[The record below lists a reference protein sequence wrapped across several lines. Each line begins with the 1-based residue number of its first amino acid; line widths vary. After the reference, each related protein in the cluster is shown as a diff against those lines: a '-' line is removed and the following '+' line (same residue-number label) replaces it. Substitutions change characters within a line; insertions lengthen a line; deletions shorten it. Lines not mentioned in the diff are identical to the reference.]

1 MNLFELFIGLRYLK
15 AKKSQGIISFNTVLS
30 IVIVCLGVF
39 IIIIVIS
46 VMNGF
51 QSQIK
56 DKILDVNSHI
66 TLTHYSIFKNKKIKN
81 YDALTEKIRSVK
93 GVKSANPNI
102 EGQALFR
109 FRENLLP
116 VAIRGMGGAQEI
128 PEDVKKFITE
138 PEHEIKFSRRNEVFI
153 GSEMAV
159 NYGIKIGDRI
169 ELFVPKGRTTART
182 EMQSGKGDFKV
193 IGFFKT
199 GYYEYD
205 TSLILMSLKSA
216 QNLYE
221 IGNSVTGIGAKVF
234 DVYKADIIAKRIQE
248 TTDFNFQTL
257 TAEERNQNFFY
268 ALRLEKLI
276 MTVILFLVIVSA
288 LFTIMGTLV
297 MVVSEKKRAIGI
309 LKSMGAKP
317 GSIMTIFVLEG
328 FFIGL
333 IGSVIGVISGLAA
346 SINLEAIIEW
356 IERTINSILSIY
368 YSFSGS
374 GVFEPVS
381 IVPKHV
387 YYLDTIP
394 TQISPEFIVTISIIT
409 VFLSTVSAIFPSW
422 HASRLQPVET
432 IRYE

>member
-1 MNLFELFIGLRYLK
+1 MSLFELFIGLRYLK

-30 IVIVCLGVF
+30 IVIVCIGVF

-66 TLTHYSIFKNKKIKN
+66 TLMN
-81 YDALTEKIRSVK
+81 YDIFRNKHIRNYDKLAERIRSVK
-93 GVKSANPNI
+93 GVKSAEPNI
-102 EGQALFR
+102 EGQALLR
-109 FRENLLP
+109 FRENLSP
-116 VAIRGMGGAQEI
+116 VAVRGMGSTDYI
-128 PEDVKKFITE
+128 PEDLAKFITE
-138 PEHEIKFSRRNEVFI
+138 GQKKFTHGNEVFI
-153 GSEMAV
+153 GTEMAI
-159 NYGIKIGDRI
+159 NNNIQLGDKI
-169 ELFVPKGRTTART
+169 ELFVPKGRVTART
-182 EMQSGKGDFKV
+182 EMQSGKGVFKV
-193 IGFFKT
+193 IGYFKT

-216 QNLYE
+216 QKLYE
-221 IGNSVTGIGAKVF
+221 IGNTVTGIGVKIF
-234 DVYKADIIAKRIQE
+234 DVYKADLIAKRIQE
-248 TTDFNFQTL
+248 ATGFNYQTI
-257 TAEERNQNFFY
+257 TAEEKNQNFFY

-276 MTVILFLVIVSA
+276 MTVILFLVIISA

-317 GSIMTIFVLEG
+317 RSIMTMFVLEG

-333 IGSVIGVISGLAA
+333 IGSLIGVISGLAA

-356 IERTINSILSIY
+356 IERTLNSILSLY
-368 YSFSGS
+368 YSISGS

-394 TQISPEFIVTISIIT
+394 TQISPEFVVTISIIT